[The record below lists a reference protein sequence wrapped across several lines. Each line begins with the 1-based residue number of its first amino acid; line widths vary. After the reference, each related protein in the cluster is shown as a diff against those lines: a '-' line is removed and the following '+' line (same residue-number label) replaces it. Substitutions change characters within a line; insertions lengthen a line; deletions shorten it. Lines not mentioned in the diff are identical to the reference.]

1 MRIDITELINTGSLI
16 KQGLTYINTRDGHV
30 RLYDAYRLSDI
41 DGYYRWKEQC
51 IRVLQLYFP
60 SDLERFIKYSEEF
73 ERHHYLPKYISN
85 MIGVLDACETLPSE
99 KLKQEKDVVAREEEI
114 SKVEELEQNYIN
126 QTSERYIQNS
136 IVAFHEWHASAC
148 VLFDK
153 WFYPT
158 DEDWIKFQSIDGD
171 GNGYVLK
178 DYYDMIYSSY
188 KKLMAKL
195 KDGRGIKGTVVPKA
209 TVFSRKK
216 ESTGNKINIFI
227 SYAHTDEKWLDRLKK
242 HLKVLTKYTDSVEY
256 WEDTKLRG
264 GDKWREEI
272 TMAIERSSVA
282 ILMVSTDFLASD
294 FISNDELPPILRK
307 AEEEGTRILPLIVSP
322 CSFEL
327 SDISEFQAINS
338 PDRTLADLGDDEAAI
353 ERVFLELIKS
363 IQSLL

>member
-1 MRIDITELINTGSLI
+1 MALNIKDLISEGKTI
-16 KQGLTYINTRDGHV
+16 QDGLQYVPPEEFVTRF
-30 RLYDAYRLSDI
+30 YDEYRLSDI
-41 DGYYRWKEQC
+41 NAYFTWKEC
-51 IRVLQLYFP
+51 AIRYLGIYY
-60 SDLERFIKYSEEF
+60 SDDLRRFMSYAEDF
-73 ERHHYLPKYISN
+73 EKQYYTPHSLAN
-85 MIGVLDACETLPSE
+85 MIGVLEACNAFPSE
-99 KLKQEKDVVAREEEI
+99 RMKQEKDIEAREEDI
-114 SKVEELEQNYIN
+114 SKVEELEQVYIN

-136 IVAFHEWHASAC
+136 IAAFHEWHASAC

-158 DEDWIKFQSIDGD
+158 DDDWIKFQSIGGD

-188 KKLMAKL
+188 KKLIAKL
-195 KDGRGIKGTVVPKA
+195 KDGRGIKGTVVPKT
-209 TVFSRKK
+209 TVFSSKK
-216 ESTGNKINIFI
+216 ESSGNKINIFI

-272 TMAIERSSVA
+272 TGAIEKSSVA

-307 AEEEGTRILPLIVSP
+307 AEEEGTRIIPLIVSP

-327 SDISEFQAINS
+327 SEISEFQAINS
-338 PDRTLADLGDDEAAI
+338 PDRTLADLGDNEAAI
-353 ERVFLELIKS
+353 ERVFLELIKN
-363 IQSLL
+363 IQNLL